1 MKKITSA
8 VLAFGALAMFAAG
21 CSSDKAADT
30 TAAPAETTAA
40 AAADTTAAA
49 AADTTAAMAAD
60 TTAAMAAQTTAAM
73 AADTAAGAAAAG
85 GTAGFILPDSK
96 SSDRWETSD
105 RPAIEKACAAAGI
118 KCLIQNA
125 EGDKAK
131 MATIADQMVTDGAKV
146 LAIVNLDSE
155 SNVQIQTKAAAA
167 GVKLIDYDRLTLNGK
182 SDVYVSFDNVAV
194 GTAQG
199 EGIIKCL
206 GGADAAKGKSIIQLS
221 GSPTDNNATLF
232 KQGQDAAIKD
242 SGIKVVGS
250 EAVPD
255 WDNQKAVPIFE
266 QLLTKAGGKID
277 GVLAANDGL
286 SGAAQ
291 TVLAKNGLKIPATG
305 QDATVDGLRA
315 ILNGTQCMTV
325 YKPYPAEAEA
335 AVAAAVSLLKGEA
348 PATNAKINDGTG
360 GKGGRDIPYAQ
371 AAIQS
376 IFIDNVKDVTTTGG
390 AKREEVC
397 KDIEDKCKAAG
408 V

>member
-1 MKKITSA
+1 MKKTTSA
-8 VLAFGALAMFAAG
+8 ALLFGALAMIAAG
-21 CSSDKAADT
+21 CSSDKKAADT
-30 TAAPAETTAA
+30 TAAATETTAAAAAETTAA
-40 AAADTTAAA
+40 AAAETTAAA
-49 AADTTAAMAAD
+49 AAETTAAAAAE
-60 TTAAMAAQTTAAM
+60 TTAA
-73 AADTAAGAAAAG
+73 AAAAG

-167 GVKLIDYDRLTLNGK
+167 GVKLIDYDRLTLKGK
-182 SDVYVSFDNVAV
+182 TDVYVSFDNVAV

-206 GGADAAKGKSIIQLS
+206 GGADKAKGKSIIQLS

-291 TVLAKNGLKIPATG
+291 TVLTKNGLSIPATG

-335 AVAAAVSLLKGEA
+335 AVAAAVALLKGEA
-348 PATNAKINDGTG
+348 PATNAKINDGA
-360 GKGGRDIPYAQ
+360 RDIPYAQ

-376 IFIDNVKDVTTTGG
+376 IFLENVKDVTSTGG
-390 AKREEVC
+390 AKREDVC
-397 KDIEDKCKAAG
+397 KDIEAKCTAAG

>member
-1 MKKITSA
+1 MKKTTSA

-40 AAADTTAAA
+40 AADTTAAVAADTTAAAA
-49 AADTTAAMAAD
+49 AADTTAAAAAAE
-60 TTAAMAAQTTAAM
+60 TTAA
-73 AADTAAGAAAAG
+73 AAAAG
-85 GTAGFILPDSK
+85 GKAGFILPDSK

-118 KCLIQNA
+118 ECLIQNA

-194 GTAQG
+194 GTSQG

-206 GGADAAKGKSIIQLS
+206 GGADAAKGKNIIQLS

-277 GVLAANDGL
+277 GVLVANDGL

-291 TVLAKNGLKIPATG
+291 TVLAKNGLAVPTTG

-335 AVAAAVSLLKGEA
+335 AVAAAVALLKGEA
-348 PATNAKINDGTG
+348 PATNATINDGA
-360 GKGGRDIPYAQ
+360 RDIPYAQ

-376 IFIDNVKDVTTTGG
+376 IYIDNVKDVTTTGG
-390 AKREEVC
+390 AKREDVC

>member
-1 MKKITSA
+1 MKKTTSA
-8 VLAFGALAMFAAG
+8 ALLFGALAMFAAG
-21 CSSDKAADT
+21 CSSDSADT
-30 TAAPAETTAA
+30 TAAPAETEAAAVETEAA
-40 AAADTTAAA
+40 AAETVAAA
-49 AADTTAAMAAD
+49 E
-60 TTAAMAAQTTAAM
+60 
-73 AADTAAGAAAAG
+73 G

-182 SDVYVSFDNVAV
+182 TDVYVSFDNVAV

-206 GGADAAKGKSIIQLS
+206 GGADAAKGKNIIQLS

-242 SGIKVVGS
+242 SGINVVGS

-291 TVLAKNGLKIPATG
+291 TVLTKNGLSIPATG

-335 AVAAAVSLLKGEA
+335 AVAAAVALLKGEA
-348 PATNAKINDGTG
+348 PATNATINDGT
-360 GKGGRDIPYAQ
+360 RDIPYAQ

-376 IFIDNVKDVTTTGG
+376 IFLENVKDVTSTGG
-390 AKREEVC
+390 AKREDVC
-397 KDIEDKCKAAG
+397 KVIEDKCTAAG

>member
-1 MKKITSA
+1 MKKTTSA
-8 VLAFGALAMFAAG
+8 ALLFGALAMFAAG
-21 CSSDKAADT
+21 CSSDSADT
-30 TAAPAETTAA
+30 TAAPAETEAAATEAVETEAAAVETEAAAVETEAA
-40 AAADTTAAA
+40 AAETVAAA
-49 AADTTAAMAAD
+49 E
-60 TTAAMAAQTTAAM
+60 
-73 AADTAAGAAAAG
+73 G

-96 SSDRWETSD
+96 SSDRWEGFD
-105 RPAIEKACAAAGI
+105 RPLIEKACAAAGI

-155 SNVQIQTKAAAA
+155 SAVQIQTKAAAA

-182 SDVYVSFDNVAV
+182 TDVYVSFDNVAV

-199 EGIIKCL
+199 EGMIKCL
-206 GGADAAKGKSIIQLS
+206 GGADAAKGKNIIQLS

-242 SGIKVVGS
+242 SGINVVGS

-291 TVLAKNGLKIPATG
+291 TVLTKNGLSVPATG

-315 ILNGTQCMTV
+315 ILNGTQCMTI
-325 YKPYPAEAEA
+325 YKPVKAEADS
-335 AVAAAVSLLKGEA
+335 AVAAAVALLKGETPSA
-348 PATNAKINDGTG
+348 NATINDGA
-360 GKGGRDIPYAQ
+360 RDVPYVQAQ
-371 AAIQS
+371 IQPVYV
-376 IFIDNVKDVTTTGG
+376 DTVKDVIADGFVTRD
-390 AKREEVC
+390 AVC
-397 KDIEDKCKAAG
+397 KDIEDKCTAAG

>member
-1 MKKITSA
+1 MKKTTSA
-8 VLAFGALAMFAAG
+8 ALLFGALAMIAAG
-21 CSSDKAADT
+21 CSSDKKAADT
-30 TAAPAETTAA
+30 TAAATETTAAAAAETTAA
-40 AAADTTAAA
+40 AAAETTAAA
-49 AADTTAAMAAD
+49 AAETTAA
-60 TTAAMAAQTTAAM
+60 
-73 AADTAAGAAAAG
+73 AAAAG

-167 GVKLIDYDRLTLNGK
+167 GVKLIDYDRLTLKGK
-182 SDVYVSFDNVAV
+182 TDVYVSFDNVAV

-206 GGADAAKGKSIIQLS
+206 GGADKAKGKSIIQLS

-291 TVLAKNGLKIPATG
+291 TVLTKNGLSIPATG

-335 AVAAAVSLLKGEA
+335 AVAAAVALLKGEA
-348 PATNAKINDGTG
+348 PATNAKINDGA
-360 GKGGRDIPYAQ
+360 RDIPYAQ

-376 IFIDNVKDVTTTGG
+376 IFLENVKDVTSTGG
-390 AKREEVC
+390 AKREDVC
-397 KDIEDKCKAAG
+397 KDIEAKCTAAG

>member
-1 MKKITSA
+1 MKKTTSA
-8 VLAFGALAMFAAG
+8 ALLFGALAMFAAG
-21 CSSDKAADT
+21 CSSDSADT
-30 TAAPAETTAA
+30 TAAPAETEAAATEAVETEAAAVETEAAAVETEAA
-40 AAADTTAAA
+40 AAETVAAA
-49 AADTTAAMAAD
+49 E
-60 TTAAMAAQTTAAM
+60 
-73 AADTAAGAAAAG
+73 G

-182 SDVYVSFDNVAV
+182 TDVYVSFDNVAV

-199 EGIIKCL
+199 EGMIKCL
-206 GGADAAKGKSIIQLS
+206 GGADAAKGKNIIQLS

-242 SGIKVVGS
+242 SGINVVGS

-291 TVLAKNGLKIPATG
+291 TVLTKNGLSIPATG

-325 YKPYPAEAEA
+325 YKPYPAEADA
-335 AVAAAVSLLKGEA
+335 AVAAAVALLKGEA
-348 PATNAKINDGTG
+348 PATNATINDGA
-360 GKGGRDIPYAQ
+360 RDIPYAQ
-371 AAIQS
+371 AAIQT
-376 IFIDNVKDVTTTGG
+376 IYLENVKDVTSTGG
-390 AKREEVC
+390 AKREDVC
-397 KDIEDKCKAAG
+397 KDIEDKCTAAG

>member
-1 MKKITSA
+1 MKKTTSA
-8 VLAFGALAMFAAG
+8 ALLFGALAMFAAG
-21 CSSDKAADT
+21 CSSDSADT
-30 TAAPAETTAA
+30 TAAPAETEAAVAETEAAAVETEAAAVETEAAAVETEAA
-40 AAADTTAAA
+40 AAETVAAA
-49 AADTTAAMAAD
+49 E
-60 TTAAMAAQTTAAM
+60 
-73 AADTAAGAAAAG
+73 G

-182 SDVYVSFDNVAV
+182 TDVYVSFDNVAV

-206 GGADAAKGKSIIQLS
+206 GGADAAKGKKIIQLH

-232 KQGQDAAIKD
+232 KQGYQAAIKD
-242 SGIKVVGS
+242 SGIETVGE

-277 GVLAANDGL
+277 GVLVANDGL

-291 TVLAKNGLKIPATG
+291 TVLAKNGLAVPATG

-325 YKPYPAEAEA
+325 YKPYPAEADA
-335 AVAAAVSLLKGEA
+335 AVAAAVALLKGET
-348 PATNAKINDGTG
+348 PATNATINDGT
-360 GKGGRDIPYAQ
+360 RDIPYAQ

-376 IFIDNVKDVTTTGG
+376 IFLENVKDVTSTGG
-390 AKREEVC
+390 AKREDVC
-397 KDIEDKCKAAG
+397 KDIEAKCTAAG

>member
-1 MKKITSA
+1 MKKTTSA
-8 VLAFGALAMFAAG
+8 ALLFGALAMFAAG
-21 CSSDKAADT
+21 CSSDSADT
-30 TAAPAETTAA
+30 TAAPAETEAAATEAPATEAAAVETEAAAVETEAA
-40 AAADTTAAA
+40 AAETVAAA
-49 AADTTAAMAAD
+49 E
-60 TTAAMAAQTTAAM
+60 
-73 AADTAAGAAAAG
+73 G

-167 GVKLIDYDRLTLNGK
+167 GVKLIDYDRLTLKGK
-182 SDVYVSFDNVAV
+182 TDVYVSFDNVAV

-206 GGADAAKGKSIIQLS
+206 GGADKAKGKSIIQLS

-291 TVLAKNGLKIPATG
+291 TVLTKNGLSIPATG

-335 AVAAAVSLLKGEA
+335 AVAAAVALLKGEA
-348 PATNAKINDGTG
+348 PATTAKINDGA
-360 GKGGRDIPYAQ
+360 RDIPYAQ

-376 IFIDNVKDVTTTGG
+376 IFLENVKDVTSTGG
-390 AKREEVC
+390 AKREDVC
-397 KDIEDKCKAAG
+397 KDIEAKCTAAG

>member
-1 MKKITSA
+1 MKKTTSA
-8 VLAFGALAMFAAG
+8 VLLFGALAMIAAG
-21 CSSDKAADT
+21 CSSDKKATDT
-30 TAAPAETTAA
+30 TAAAATETTAAMAAETTAAMAAETTAAMAAETTAAAAA

-49 AADTTAAMAAD
+49 
-60 TTAAMAAQTTAAM
+60 
-73 AADTAAGAAAAG
+73 AAAAG

-167 GVKLIDYDRLTLNGK
+167 GVKLIDYDRLTLKGK

-206 GGADAAKGKSIIQLS
+206 GGADKAKGKSIIQLS

-291 TVLAKNGLKIPATG
+291 TVLTKNGLSIPATG

-335 AVAAAVSLLKGEA
+335 AVAAAVSLLKGEK
-348 PATNAKINDGTG
+348 PATNATINDGA
-360 GKGGRDIPYAQ
+360 RDIPYAQ

-376 IFIDNVKDVTTTGG
+376 IFLENVKDVTSTGG
-390 AKREEVC
+390 AKREDVC
-397 KDIEDKCKAAG
+397 KDIEAKCTAAG

>member
-1 MKKITSA
+1 MKKTTSA
-8 VLAFGALAMFAAG
+8 ALLFGALAMFAAG
-21 CSSDKAADT
+21 CSSNSSDT
-30 TAAPAETTAA
+30 TAAPAETAAATEAPATEAA
-40 AAADTTAAA
+40 AAETTAAA
-49 AADTTAAMAAD
+49 AAETTAAAAAE
-60 TTAAMAAQTTAAM
+60 TTAA
-73 AADTAAGAAAAG
+73 AAAAG

-182 SDVYVSFDNVAV
+182 TDVYVSFDNVAV

-199 EGIIKCL
+199 EGMIKCL
-206 GGADAAKGKSIIQLS
+206 GGADTAKGKNIIQLS

-242 SGIKVVGS
+242 SGINVVAS

-291 TVLAKNGLKIPATG
+291 TVLAKNGLKVPATG

-335 AVAAAVSLLKGEA
+335 AVAAAVALLKGEA
-348 PATNAKINDGTG
+348 PATNAKINDGA
-360 GKGGRDIPYAQ
+360 RDIPYAQ

-376 IFIDNVKDVTTTGG
+376 IFLENVKDVTSTGG
-390 AKREEVC
+390 AKRDDVC

>member
-1 MKKITSA
+1 MKKTTSA
-8 VLAFGALAMFAAG
+8 ALLFGALAIFAAG
-21 CSSDKAADT
+21 CSSDSADT
-30 TAAPAETTAA
+30 TAAPAETEAAATEAAAVETEAAPAETEAAAVETEAA
-40 AAADTTAAA
+40 AAETVAAA
-49 AADTTAAMAAD
+49 E
-60 TTAAMAAQTTAAM
+60 
-73 AADTAAGAAAAG
+73 G

-182 SDVYVSFDNVAV
+182 TDVYVSFDNVAV

-206 GGADAAKGKSIIQLS
+206 GGADAAKGKNIIQLS

-242 SGIKVVGS
+242 SGINVVGS

-291 TVLAKNGLKIPATG
+291 TVLTKNGLSIPATG

-335 AVAAAVSLLKGEA
+335 AVAAAVALLKGEA
-348 PATNAKINDGTG
+348 PATNATINDGT
-360 GKGGRDIPYAQ
+360 RDIPYAQ

-376 IFIDNVKDVTTTGG
+376 IFLENVKDVTSTGG
-390 AKREEVC
+390 AKREDVC
-397 KDIEDKCKAAG
+397 KDIEDKCTAAG

>member
-1 MKKITSA
+1 MKKTTSA
-8 VLAFGALAMFAAG
+8 ALLFGALAMFAAG
-21 CSSDKAADT
+21 CSSDSADT
-30 TAAPAETTAA
+30 TAAPAETEAAVAETEAAAVETEAAAVETEAA
-40 AAADTTAAA
+40 AAETVAAA
-49 AADTTAAMAAD
+49 E
-60 TTAAMAAQTTAAM
+60 
-73 AADTAAGAAAAG
+73 G

-182 SDVYVSFDNVAV
+182 TDVYVSFDNVAV

-206 GGADAAKGKSIIQLS
+206 GGADAAKGKKIIQLH

-232 KQGQDAAIKD
+232 KQGYQAAIKD
-242 SGIKVVGS
+242 SGIETVGE

-277 GVLAANDGL
+277 GVLVANDGL

-291 TVLAKNGLKIPATG
+291 TVLAKNGLAVPATG

-325 YKPYPAEAEA
+325 YKPYPAEADA
-335 AVAAAVSLLKGEA
+335 AVAAAVALLKGET
-348 PATNAKINDGTG
+348 PATNATINDGT
-360 GKGGRDIPYAQ
+360 RDIPYAQ

-376 IFIDNVKDVTTTGG
+376 IFLENVKDVTSTGG
-390 AKREEVC
+390 AKREDVC
-397 KDIEDKCKAAG
+397 KDIEAKCTAAG

>member
-1 MKKITSA
+1 MKKTTSA
-8 VLAFGALAMFAAG
+8 ALLFGALAMIAAG
-21 CSSDKAADT
+21 CSSDKKAADT
-30 TAAPAETTAA
+30 TAAATETTAAAAAETTAA
-40 AAADTTAAA
+40 AAAETTAA
-49 AADTTAAMAAD
+49 
-60 TTAAMAAQTTAAM
+60 
-73 AADTAAGAAAAG
+73 AAAAG

-167 GVKLIDYDRLTLNGK
+167 GVKLIDYDRLTLKGK
-182 SDVYVSFDNVAV
+182 TDVYVSFDNVAV

-206 GGADAAKGKSIIQLS
+206 GGADKAKGKSIIQLS

-291 TVLAKNGLKIPATG
+291 TVLTKNGLSIPATG

-335 AVAAAVSLLKGEA
+335 AVAAAVALLKGEA
-348 PATNAKINDGTG
+348 PATNAKINDGA
-360 GKGGRDIPYAQ
+360 RDIPYAQ

-376 IFIDNVKDVTTTGG
+376 IFLENVKDVTSTGG
-390 AKREEVC
+390 AKREDVC
-397 KDIEDKCKAAG
+397 KDIEAKCTAAG

>member
-1 MKKITSA
+1 MKKTTSA
-8 VLAFGALAMFAAG
+8 ALLFGALAMFAAG
-21 CSSDKAADT
+21 CSSDSADT
-30 TAAPAETTAA
+30 TAAPAETEAAATEAAAVETEAAPAETEAAAVETEAA
-40 AAADTTAAA
+40 AAETVAAA
-49 AADTTAAMAAD
+49 E
-60 TTAAMAAQTTAAM
+60 
-73 AADTAAGAAAAG
+73 G

-182 SDVYVSFDNVAV
+182 TDVYVSFDNVAV

-206 GGADAAKGKSIIQLS
+206 GGADAAKGKNIIQLS

-242 SGIKVVGS
+242 SGINVVGS

-291 TVLAKNGLKIPATG
+291 TVLTKNGLSIPATG

-335 AVAAAVSLLKGEA
+335 AVAAAVALLKGEA
-348 PATNAKINDGTG
+348 PATNATINDGT
-360 GKGGRDIPYAQ
+360 RDIPYAQ

-376 IFIDNVKDVTTTGG
+376 IFLENVKDVTSTGG
-390 AKREEVC
+390 AKREDVC
-397 KDIEDKCKAAG
+397 KDIEDKCTAAG